1 MTSFARPPLTTAR
14 PEPVRRSPSRPVLVL
29 AVVTLILAGSCT
41 GDRGP
46 TESSTPRPRFTG
58 GALLIWA
65 DEPRARAL
73 RPFVDQFTRQNP
85 GVTVRIEIVEFEEM
99 LQEVLQAG
107 PAGAGPDLF
116 LGAHEW
122 LTELVPA
129 KAVASIDL
137 SAAASRFLPVT
148 ARAFRQDG
156 RFYGVPFAFQN
167 VALIRN
173 TRLVPQAPKTWEE
186 LERIALRLK
195 REKKAEIP
203 LGLPVPDPFSE
214 YPLFSAFGGYLF
226 GQTTK
231 GEVDPDDIGLDSP
244 GGLKAAEAFAR
255 WRKRGLIDTR
265 VTNDVMVQ
273 QFGDG
278 GIPFAITGP
287 WSIEQAGTGFATRG
301 VPFVVEPIPPVAG
314 SEPKPLVH
322 VQGFMVSRFAKTPLL
337 AQSFAVDYLTGEEA
351 QIRLSGASRRPP
363 ALRAALER
371 VQADPGLGAF
381 ARSGS
386 DGIPVPTIRR
396 ADRVWPIWTAAYTEL
411 FNGTKSPRK
420 AFRDAAA
427 EIRDTIGGR

>member
-1 MTSFARPPLTTAR
+1 MRPSTPPNAPSAGYFSFMTSFVWPPLVKAR
-14 PEPVRRSPSRPVLVL
+14 REPARRLVGRPMRVLGLVTLLL
-29 AVVTLILAGSCT
+29 AVSCT
-41 GDRGP
+41 GERGATP
-46 TESSTPRPRFTG
+46 SSTPRPRFTG

-85 GVTVRIEIVEFEEM
+85 GVTVRIEIVDFGKM
-99 LQEVLQAG
+99 LQDVLQAG

-129 KAVASIDL
+129 RAVASINL

-148 ARAFRQDG
+148 AKAFRQDG

-173 TRLVPQAPKTWEE
+173 TRLVPRPPKTWEE

-195 REKKAEIP
+195 RQKKAEIP

-226 GQTTK
+226 GQTAK
-231 GEVDPDDIGLDSP
+231 GDVDPDDIGLDSP
-244 GGLKAAEAFAR
+244 GGLRAAEAFAR
-255 WRKRGLIDTR
+255 WTRRGLIDTR

-278 GIPFAITGP
+278 GMPFAITGP
-287 WSIEQAGTGFATRG
+287 WSIEQAATGFATRG
-301 VPFVVEPIPPVAG
+301 VPFVVEPIPPIAG
-314 SEPKPLVH
+314 GQPRPLVH

-371 VQADPGLGAF
+371 VEGDPGLGAF
-381 ARSGS
+381 ARSGC
-386 DGIPVPTIRR
+386 DGVPVPTIRR
-396 ADRVWPIWTAAYTEL
+396 ADQV
-411 FNGTKSPRK
+411 
-420 AFRDAAA
+420 
-427 EIRDTIGGR
+427 